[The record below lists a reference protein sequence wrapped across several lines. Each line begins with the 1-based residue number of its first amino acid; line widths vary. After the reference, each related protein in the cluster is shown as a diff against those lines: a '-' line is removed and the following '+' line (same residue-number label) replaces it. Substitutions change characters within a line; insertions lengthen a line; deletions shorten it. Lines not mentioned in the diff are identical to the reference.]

1 MLKNKQVVVHHKIS
15 NAKYIAFFFLQNSP
29 VTIHSQNIHRLLEI
43 MKKILIIFYYEGKS
57 STICIES
64 TVIKDERNIVRKTTK
79 NSR

>member
-1 MLKNKQVVVHHKIS
+1 MTNYTMDCYETKREILNFSKKI
-15 NAKYIAFFFLQNSP
+15 
-29 VTIHSQNIHRLLEI
+29 VTIHSQNIHRLWEI

>member
-1 MLKNKQVVVHHKIS
+1 MKKIQ
-15 NAKYIAFFFLQNSP
+15 FFLYTVFSFILFHVSN
-29 VTIHSQNIHRLLEI
+29 VTIHSQNIHRLWEI

>member
-1 MLKNKQVVVHHKIS
+1 MFKFIIIKIHLNNLLRKGLDFEKS
-15 NAKYIAFFFLQNSP
+15 LLFTVN
-29 VTIHSQNIHRLLEI
+29 SQNIHRLWEI

>member
-1 MLKNKQVVVHHKIS
+1 MDVIWELFSVFSKK
-15 NAKYIAFFFLQNSP
+15 L
-29 VTIHSQNIHRLLEI
+29 VTIHSQNIHRLWEI

>member
-1 MLKNKQVVVHHKIS
+1 M
-15 NAKYIAFFFLQNSP
+15 FLIIFSCFY
-29 VTIHSQNIHRLLEI
+29 VTIHSQNIHRLWEI

>member
-1 MLKNKQVVVHHKIS
+1 MFLELHLLLQVRKNKK
-15 NAKYIAFFFLQNSP
+15 N
-29 VTIHSQNIHRLLEI
+29 VTIHSQNIHRLWEI

>member
-1 MLKNKQVVVHHKIS
+1 MKNDI
-15 NAKYIAFFFLQNSP
+15 NSLSHTSWN
-29 VTIHSQNIHRLLEI
+29 VTIHSQNIHRLWEI

>member
-1 MLKNKQVVVHHKIS
+1 M
-15 NAKYIAFFFLQNSP
+15 FP
-29 VTIHSQNIHRLLEI
+29 VTIHSQNIHRLWEI

>member
-1 MLKNKQVVVHHKIS
+1 MFIIYTSIIS
-15 NAKYIAFFFLQNSP
+15 LIFILL
-29 VTIHSQNIHRLLEI
+29 VTIHSQNIHRLWEI